1 LIDYFLKLSKKMK
14 YLIGFLFCCA
24 LMTYALYAQYVLDL
38 EPCPL
43 CIFQRIAVIV
53 MGVIFLFCSIIDPK
67 SKIAK
72 LLASFFFTVTATT
85 GIAVASRHVWLQNLP
100 SDQVPGCGPG
110 LDFMLSSWPIF
121 VDGEVDKYNLNAVYE
136 MVFNGSGECANV
148 DWSFLSL
155 SMPSW
160 VIISFL
166 IMFFYAIW
174 TNYRG

>member
-24 LMTYALYAQYVLDL
+24 LMTYALYAQYVLNL

-43 CIFQRIAVIV
+43 CIFQRLAVIA
-53 MGVIFLFCSIIDPK
+53 MGIIFLLCSIIDPE
-67 SKIAK
+67 SKIPK
-72 LLASFFFTVTATT
+72 LLASFSFTVTAST
-85 GIAVASRHVWLQNLP
+85 GTAVASRHVWLQNLP

-110 LDFMLSSWPIF
+110 LDFMLSTFPLA
-121 VDGEVDKYNLNAVYE
+121 EVLE
-136 MVFNGSGECANV
+136 MVFSGSGECANV

-160 VIISFL
+160 VIISFFVML
-166 IMFFYAIW
+166 IYAIW

>member
-1 LIDYFLKLSKKMK
+1 MK
-14 YLIGFLFCCA
+14 YFIGFLFCCA
-24 LMTYALYAQYVLDL
+24 LMTYALYAQYVLNL

-43 CIFQRIAVIV
+43 CIFQRLAVIA
-53 MGVIFLFCSIIDPK
+53 MGIIFLLCSIIDPK
-67 SKIAK
+67 SKISK
-72 LLASFFFTVTATT
+72 LLASFSFTAAASI

-110 LDFMLSSWPIF
+110 LDFMLSTFPLA
-121 VDGEVDKYNLNAVYE
+121 EVLE
-136 MVFNGSGECANV
+136 MVLSGSGECANV

-160 VIISFL
+160 VIISFFVML
-166 IMFFYAIW
+166 IYAIW

>member
-1 LIDYFLKLSKKMK
+1 LIDYLLKLPKKMK

-24 LMTYALYAQYVLDL
+24 LMAYALYAQYVLDL

-43 CIFQRIAVIV
+43 CIFQRLAVIS
-53 MGVIFLFCSIIDPK
+53 MGIIFLFCSIIDPK

-110 LDFMLSSWPIF
+110 LDFMLSTFPLA
-121 VDGEVDKYNLNAVYE
+121 EVLE
-136 MVFNGSGECANV
+136 MVFSGSGECANV
-148 DWSFLSL
+148 DWSLLSL
-155 SMPSW
+155 SMPAW

-166 IMFFYAIW
+166 IMLVYAIW

>member
-1 LIDYFLKLSKKMK
+1 MIDYFLKLSKKMK

-24 LMTYALYAQYVLDL
+24 LMTYALYAQYVLNL

-43 CIFQRIAVIV
+43 CIFQRLAVIA
-53 MGVIFLFCSIIDPK
+53 MGIIFLLCSIIDPE
-67 SKIAK
+67 SKIPK
-72 LLASFFFTVTATT
+72 LLASFSFTAAAST

-110 LDFMLSSWPIF
+110 LDFMLSTFPLT
-121 VDGEVDKYNLNAVYE
+121 EVFEL
-136 MVFNGSGECANV
+136 VFSGSGECANV

-160 VIISFL
+160 ALISFVVML
-166 IMFFYAIW
+166 IYAIW

>member
-1 LIDYFLKLSKKMK
+1 MIDYFLKLSKKMK
-14 YLIGFLFCCA
+14 YLVGFLFCCA
-24 LMTYALYAQYVLDL
+24 LMTYALYAQYVLNL

-43 CIFQRIAVIV
+43 CIFQRLAVIA
-53 MGVIFLFCSIIDPK
+53 MGIIFLLCSIIDPE
-67 SKIAK
+67 SKIPK
-72 LLASFFFTVTATT
+72 LLASFSFTAAAST

-110 LDFMLSSWPIF
+110 LDFMLSTFPLA
-121 VDGEVDKYNLNAVYE
+121 EVLE
-136 MVFNGSGECANV
+136 MVFSGSGECANV

-160 VIISFL
+160 VIISFFVML
-166 IMFFYAIW
+166 IYAIW

>member
-1 LIDYFLKLSKKMK
+1 MIDYFLKLSKKMK
-14 YLIGFLFCCA
+14 YFIGFLFCCA
-24 LMTYALYAQYVLDL
+24 LMTYALYAQYVLNL

-43 CIFQRIAVIV
+43 CIFQRLAVIA
-53 MGVIFLFCSIIDPK
+53 MGIIFLLCSIIDPK
-67 SKIAK
+67 SKISK
-72 LLASFFFTVTATT
+72 LLASFSFTAAASI

-110 LDFMLSSWPIF
+110 LDFMLSTFPLA
-121 VDGEVDKYNLNAVYE
+121 EVLE
-136 MVFNGSGECANV
+136 MVLSGSGECANV

-160 VIISFL
+160 VIISFFVML
-166 IMFFYAIW
+166 IYAIW